1 MKPLAQVT
9 RATQRNRW
17 RRLGERALQRYGI
30 EDTKL
35 RFVSDTASIV
45 FRVDAPGQRYVLRI
59 DPEPA
64 DAEWLSMLQAELHWL
79 SALRR
84 DTALA
89 VPEPMAARGGT
100 SVQVVS
106 VESIPDPHLV
116 TLLRWMP
123 GRLIGNHPTRK
134 LMAQVGAFMAH
145 LHRHA
150 EHFVLPDG
158 ASRPH
163 TAWDKLSYWQD
174 PRNDTSA
181 TLAAQQRDLC
191 AAASER
197 LLTDIER
204 IGTDSDYGLIHADL
218 HLGNCL
224 LCDGTLQ
231 VIDFGDCR
239 FASYFYDIA
248 VPLTFLVEHQDHEA
262 LRATLYDGYTRVRSL
277 PDHAEAAVQTFTV
290 ARAFDLIEWIHLDWP
305 SPTYRPWGPQL
316 LASSIQQI
324 RDYQSDSA

>member
-1 MKPLAQVT
+1 MKPFDQVA
-9 RATQRNRW
+9 RATRINRW
-17 RRLGERALQRYGI
+17 RRLGETTLHQYNIKDA
-30 EDTKL
+30 KL
-35 RFVSDTASIV
+35 RFVSDTAFVV
-45 FRVDAPGQRYVLRI
+45 FRVDTPSQRYVLRI
-59 DPEPA
+59 DPELA
-64 DAEWLSMLQAELHWL
+64 DDRWLPMLKAEICWL

-89 VPEPMAARGGT
+89 VPEPITAQDGT

-106 VESIPDPHLV
+106 VEGIPGPHLV

-134 LMAQVGAFMAH
+134 IMAQVGAFMAH
-145 LHRHA
+145 LHCHA

-163 TAWDKLSYWQD
+163 TEWGKLSYWQD

-181 TLAAQQRDLC
+181 TLTAQQRDLC
-191 AAASER
+191 ATASER
-197 LLTDIER
+197 LLADIEQFGR
-204 IGTDSDYGLIHADL
+204 DSDYGLIHADL

-224 LCDGTLQ
+224 LYDGTLQ
-231 VIDFGDCR
+231 VIDFGDCH

-248 VPLTFLVEHQDHEA
+248 VPLTFLTEHPDLEA
-262 LRATLYDGYTRVRSL
+262 LRASLYDGYTRVRSL

-316 LASSIQQI
+316 LDSSIQQI
-324 RDYQSDSA
+324 RDYQSNSA